1 MISSMRCSTFLTNPG
16 LRLNPKRVFF
26 ENASVLSNPYMPAIM
41 KRFLFLSFLLAY
53 TFSSF
58 AQELNVTVK
67 INVQKLQTADPRI
80 FETLEQ
86 AIAEF
91 MNNTKWTEDV
101 FDVSERINCNLL
113 ITLQKE
119 TSPTSFSADL
129 AIQASRPVYGSS
141 YETALFNH
149 IDRDV
154 SFTYEQFQPLQ
165 YSKNAF
171 NDNLSAVLSFYA
183 FTILGLD
190 YDSFGLYG
198 GEPYFLAAQDIVN
211 TVPQSG
217 EYSGWRPAEGQGN
230 RNRFWIAENML
241 SPRIRLLRQAMY
253 TYHRQALDIMHQD
266 AAKGR
271 SLMSEALENVLKVN
285 QTYPNS
291 VAIQMF
297 INAKS
302 QELMEIFKLGTGP
315 EKEQVIRVMSRID
328 AANTAKYRALN

>member
-1 MISSMRCSTFLTNPG
+1 MSAL
-16 LRLNPKRVFF
+16 
-26 ENASVLSNPYMPAIM
+26 M
-41 KRFLFLSFLLAY
+41 KRFFLLLSLLIAS
-53 TFSSF
+53 FSSWS
-58 AQELNVTVK
+58 QELNVTVK

-86 AIAEF
+86 AVAEF
-91 MNNTKWTEDV
+91 LNNTKWTDDV

-119 TSPTSFSADL
+119 LSPTSFSADL
-129 AIQASRPVYGSS
+129 AVQASRPVYGSN

-154 SFTYEQFQPLQ
+154 VFTYEQFQPLQ
-165 YSKNAF
+165 YSKNSF
-171 NDNLSAVLSFYA
+171 NDNLSSVLAFYA

-217 EYSGWRPAEGQGN
+217 EYSGWRSTEGN

-241 SPRIRLLRQAMY
+241 SPRMRLLRQAMY
-253 TYHRQALDIMHQD
+253 AYHRQALDIMHED
-266 AAKGR
+266 VAKGR
-271 SLMSEALENVLKVN
+271 SIMAEALENVLKVN

-291 VAIQMF
+291 MAIQMF

-302 QELMEIFKLGTGP
+302 QELMEIFKMGTGP